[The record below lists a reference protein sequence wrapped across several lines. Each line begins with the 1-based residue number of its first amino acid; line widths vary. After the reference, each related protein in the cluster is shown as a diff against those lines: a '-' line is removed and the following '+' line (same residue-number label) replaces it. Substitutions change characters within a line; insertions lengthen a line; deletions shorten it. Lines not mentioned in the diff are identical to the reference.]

1 VVTSIWVEDVTAT
14 VERTAY
20 STFIA
25 TTARAGGLP
34 FGTGDRAA
42 SAARIEDLAAH
53 GGVDGC
59 WWLVLFLV
67 LFSSV
72 EAFLL
77 LVDSVDPKVGCSL
90 ANNVEL
96 KIERYCEVEEKSLHF
111 IDSQKFLSY
120 SRTESMIPCFDQWV
134 TNCGLNTN
142 S

>member
-1 VVTSIWVEDVTAT
+1 MITSIRVEDVTAT

-25 TTARAGGLP
+25 TTSRAGGLP
-34 FGTGDRAA
+34 FRTGDRVA

-77 LVDSVDPKVGCSL
+77 LVDSVDPKVGCAL

-120 SRTESMIPCFDQWV
+120 SRTESMIPCFDQ
-134 TNCGLNTN
+134 
-142 S
+142 